1 MNIAFYE
8 IKGQNILSINFVIP
22 IGTKTIYDGKVNK
35 FAHLVEHLLFHGHP
49 EYSQYELMLKLEEM
63 GAIVN
68 AETNDFYTEL
78 YARIQKKYLK
88 NVVKILS
95 EAILIFDIRKQDYL
109 REKEIIRIEEY
120 DWNKTG
126 MSLIGNIVDSCFE
139 SIKKDRSPSFFNLK
153 SIYEALYNNWSLV
166 IIGDVSP
173 ENKDEIYSLFKS
185 NNKKEINFPKN
196 ILTTKMINKKFYF
209 NNKVD
214 GKQVFTYVHECT
226 KTTGIIE
233 MKLIC
238 NIYAVGLSSV
248 LYDYLV
254 AENNYCYSIN
264 FKDYVV
270 DNKFFAIY
278 FTYENIKFNEL
289 KSYFDNIF
297 TEDFV
302 RNLPMKEI
310 ERAINMVITHTLLK
324 RENTS
329 SIMNDIIENYIF
341 NQDITINQDVFEEVK
356 RLSVEDA
363 RSIVIK
369 ALFQSE
375 GV

>member
-8 IKGQNILSINFVIP
+8 IKGQNILSVNFVIP
-22 IGTKTIYDGKVNK
+22 IGVKTLYNGKVNK
-35 FAHLVEHLLFHGHP
+35 FAHLTEHLLFHGHP
-49 EYSQYELMLKLEEM
+49 EYSQYELMLKLEDM

-78 YARIQKKYLK
+78 YARIQVKHLK

-95 EAILIFDIRKQDYL
+95 EAILTFEIRKQDYL
-109 REKEIIRIEEY
+109 REKEIMRIEESI
-120 DWNKTG
+120 WNKTEV
-126 MSLIGNIVDSCFE
+126 SLISRIVNSCFE
-139 SIKKDRSPSFFNLK
+139 KIRNDRTPSLTHIKN
-153 SIYEALYNNWSLV
+153 IYKGFYNNWSLV
-166 IIGDVSP
+166 IVGDVSP
-173 ENKDEIYSLFKS
+173 ENKDEIYSLFK
-185 NNKKEINFPKN
+185 NNSEQEIDFQQN
-196 ILTTKMINKKFYF
+196 ILNARMINNKFYF

-214 GKQVFTYVHECT
+214 GKQMFTYVHKCSKE
-226 KTTGIIE
+226 TGVLE

-264 FKDYVV
+264 FKHYVV
-270 DNKFFAIY
+270 NNKFFVIY

-289 KSYFDNIF
+289 KSYFDKIF
-297 TEDFV
+297 TEDYAK
-302 RNLPMKEI
+302 NLPLKEF

-341 NQDITINQDVFEEVK
+341 NEDVTINESVFEELK
-356 RLSVEDA
+356 RLNVEDA
-363 RSIVIK
+363 RNIVIK
-369 ALFQSE
+369 ALFQ
-375 GV
+375 